1 MIGAVIAA
9 GAGAAIKAAGT
20 YNASEMKVRAY
31 EQRANVLEWDA
42 DAVKKRGEYEASQI
56 TLEGR
61 RLRARQLVQYAKSG
75 VLMEGTPNLVRAETK
90 MEVDRDAAFT
100 ADTAARQAGTMRV
113 QAAYERWMAASA
125 KIGGIFSVLGGV
137 ASSAYNISSSIQNAG
152 SWSNW
157 WHT

>member
-1 MIGAVIAA
+1 MIGAAA
-9 GAGAAIKAAGT
+9 QVGGAILKGFGT
-20 YNASEMKVRAY
+20 WNETQMQVRGY
-31 EQRANVLEWDA
+31 EQRAQILDWDA
-42 DAVKKRGEYEASQI
+42 EAVKKRGDYEASQI

-137 ASSAYNISSSIQNAG
+137 ASSAYNISSSIKNAG